1 MILLPRFHVGNHLSK
16 SPLKIKP
23 HRQKQER
30 ENCSPSGGEKE
41 LLGFYGRPRGIL
53 PRCSPRGKAASQLP
67 AVTTKWGTKREPVTQ
82 KPPPWAQTPSSPLL
96 FCVSVF
102 EHINYTARCAT
113 GTLHL
118 SCVVSEMSTS
128 CTSISMY
135 LCLHLHWYPHWHGS
149 KAELCE
155 AVEWEAASVHNG
167 WWFCSVPSS
176 AEVPEH
182 PSSPKCTSPNMQW

>member
-82 KPPPWAQTPSSPLL
+82 KPPPWAQTPSSP
-96 FCVSVF
+96 
-102 EHINYTARCAT
+102 
-113 GTLHL
+113 HL
-118 SCVVSEMSTS
+118 SSAFLCVCIWTYKLHCKMCNRDTALVLRRVGDVHVVYIDFHVFVFAFALVSSLT
-128 CTSISMY
+128 
-135 LCLHLHWYPHWHGS
+135 
-149 KAELCE
+149 
-155 AVEWEAASVHNG
+155 WE
-167 WWFCSVPSS
+167 
-176 AEVPEH
+176 
-182 PSSPKCTSPNMQW
+182 